1 MLITLLNT
9 KIEENSFL
17 HDDIYA
23 CIYLLLNYLIIQIKT
38 QFDIFLLE
46 VDISNKVEQ
55 QIATE
60 TENLSAWKKFSV
72 LITLPLRTINCTCQF
87 QELNR

>member
-1 MLITLLNT
+1 MLVTLLNT

-17 HDDIYA
+17 HDDIYT

-60 TENLSAWKKFSV
+60 TENLSA
-72 LITLPLRTINCTCQF
+72 
-87 QELNR
+87 